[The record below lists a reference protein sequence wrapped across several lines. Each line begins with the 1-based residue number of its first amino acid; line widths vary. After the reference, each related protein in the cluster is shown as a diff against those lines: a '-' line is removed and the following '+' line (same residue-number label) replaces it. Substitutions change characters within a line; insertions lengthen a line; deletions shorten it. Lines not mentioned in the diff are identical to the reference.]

1 MTVTIASTTDTPV
14 EVKDAAKA
22 TKEEFQLTAEADNEA
37 AVAKSMGD
45 DRSSRSDGA
54 SVATADS
61 DEAPKEASEAVS
73 DEAVEASADEEGAT
87 VEEEDA
93 VEASADDAE
102 EPEAAAQKHKRRRRG
117 RSYKDRASQLAREKA
132 AETLRADTL
141 AVELERLRSRQ
152 MQAPIPP
159 PAAPKVDPERDQVAD
174 ADRELSPQ
182 EAAPQEATPAAK
194 AEGRPS
200 QDDFESY
207 EAFAEALVDWKL
219 NERFT
224 QVEARQRDG
233 IARDRAQRAQEEVVA
248 AHTARIDSFRGEHA
262 DFDAVITKGKDLP
275 LSRPMQDAVVNSES
289 GPALMYYLCQNPEEC
304 DRIAGMH
311 PVMALKEMGKLEARV
326 ETASTGPVSSADS
339 ITKAPP
345 PIKPVGGGAT
355 ASTIPLD
362 QMDYQTYKRTREK
375 QIRAELEGG

>member
-22 TKEEFQLTAEADNEA
+22 TKEEFQLTAESDNEA
-37 AVAKSMGD
+37 AVAKSMGE

-61 DEAPKEASEAVS
+61 DEAPKEVSES
-73 DEAVEASADEEGAT
+73 IS
-87 VEEEDA
+87 VEEEES
-93 VEASADDAE
+93 VS
-102 EPEAAAQKHKRRRRG
+102 EAAPEETVAASEEDVSEEVQPEEHKPKRRRRG

-132 AETLRADTL
+132 SETLRADQ
-141 AVELERLRSRQ
+141 LEVALLRLRDQ
-152 MQAPIPP
+152 QAAMARPAVPP
-159 PAAPKVDPERDQVAD
+159 PPVEDHSASVPETAAAPAPAEVPPTPPAQGARPDQD
-174 ADRELSPQ
+174 S
-182 EAAPQEATPAAK
+182 
-194 AEGRPS
+194 
-200 QDDFESY
+200 FESY
-207 EAFAEALVDWKL
+207 EDYAEALVEWKVDQK
-219 NERFT
+219 FQQT
-224 QVEARQRDG
+224 EARQHES
-233 IARDRAQRAQEEVVA
+233 IARDRAQRAEETAVA
-248 AHTARIDSFRGEHA
+248 AHSARIDAFRGEHE
-262 DFDAVITKGKDLP
+262 DFDAVVTAGKDLP